1 MRVGGE
7 IEGMLP
13 YLYIVSYVGIFF
25 SGIYTAYKS
34 KITIVGI
41 LPILVVVI
49 REVANLGRAGI
60 LFGLLEFLITFLL
73 MRHYLSSHR
82 TIKSKPSRR
91 NLVIAMLVIITIAVS
106 GAVIVKSVRNPIDNF
121 KGTSASLK
129 AFEGSSFISPSI
141 YLYAC
146 SHIGV
151 LNKYFE
157 AEGEDSNIGENTFLP
172 VYNFIS
178 KFNMVEHPKFFQKGY
193 FIPMWTNTGTYLR
206 EIDAD
211 FGTFGLFLI
220 PYLIGMLTTFYWF
233 KFYEYGKFI
242 HLLILTYLYLII
254 SFSFLVMVTRL
265 STWFISFTILIFIVS
280 IFEKTVKKLLSSS

>member
-1 MRVGGE
+1 MTILFTFILGFVSTLLGKFIFRKWFNHITIYTLIWTVMIMLYEIRLMPFADLNINTWIIIIVTYSLFLLGCFTIFAARSLGSKSNSIYEIENPILNLSSNNEQILKWLIIFISIVGLLNAIHHWSVLIKEFGSVLGVIINATKYYRMRVGGE

-129 AFEGSSFISPSI
+129 AFEGSSFIS
-141 YLYAC
+141 
-146 SHIGV
+146 
-151 LNKYFE
+151 
-157 AEGEDSNIGENTFLP
+157 
-172 VYNFIS
+172 
-178 KFNMVEHPKFFQKGY
+178 
-193 FIPMWTNTGTYLR
+193 
-206 EIDAD
+206 
-211 FGTFGLFLI
+211 
-220 PYLIGMLTTFYWF
+220 
-233 KFYEYGKFI
+233 
-242 HLLILTYLYLII
+242 
-254 SFSFLVMVTRL
+254 
-265 STWFISFTILIFIVS
+265 
-280 IFEKTVKKLLSSS
+280 